1 MIELFHI
8 LFAPVLSKKNFLRR
22 LDARIKV
29 IFCIIILILNL
40 TFPGNLFQLSFLVFY
55 LLFALMGKIKLIYI
69 LGRIFIP
76 LLIAIFF
83 MLSGLA
89 DLHLALVIMTGVAC
103 ISLLSFTT
111 SIEEVLLALR
121 KFKIPKTLLE
131 IIFFIYKYIS
141 IFFQEAQTIYHA
153 QISRLGYLNFK
164 NSLRSLTILVGML
177 IVRSFSRAQAIY
189 EAILARGYREELFY

>member
-29 IFCIIILILNL
+29 IFCIIILTLNL

-76 LLIAIFF
+76 LLITIFL
-83 MLSGLA
+83 MLSRLA
-89 DLHLALVIMTGVAC
+89 DPHLALVIIAGVAC

-141 IFFQEAQTIYHA
+141 IFFQEAQTVYHA
-153 QISRLGYLNFK
+153 QVSRLGYINFK

>member
-8 LFAPVLSKKNFLRR
+8 LFVPVLSKKNFLRR

-76 LLIAIFF
+76 LFIAIFL
-83 MLSGLA
+83 MLSRLA
-89 DLHLALVIMTGVAC
+89 DLHLALVIMAGVAC

-153 QISRLGYLNFK
+153 QVSRLGYLNFK